1 MIFSL
6 NPFKYHELIWK
17 IGGMWPWPDQPRWYY
32 HYCVIFGIS
41 LYGIFPV
48 IMLINLFTANDIYQL
63 IETIYF
69 LPTACLGVKIVLLLK
84 NRTYIEQ
91 VLNLSDRM
99 HSQIIDEKYKIIIR
113 KSEREVHWLTRM
125 LSSTFLFASVVT
137 YIDAQTAN
145 YDKMMWSLRLPFS
158 INDSKIL
165 YQIILNFEMAMTLCA
180 CVILASL
187 DCFGPTI
194 YKLLGAH
201 LDIIGQRLLVLGNE
215 NPPNAIRCS
224 KNKEPE
230 LKRLQEQREW
240 LGQNEVELVNCVQ
253 SHYDCIELCNYAN
266 TITSD
271 YCIIQF
277 AMSGVVLCG
286 SNFQISVVSEF
297 YFEIRLR

>member
-1 MIFSL
+1 MIYSL

-17 IGGMWPWPDQPRWYY
+17 IGGMWPWPGQPRWYY

-48 IMLINLFTANDIYQL
+48 IMLINLFTANGIYEL

-84 NRTYIEQ
+84 NRSYIVQ
-91 VLNLSDRM
+91 VLDLSDRM
-99 HSQIIDEKYKIIIR
+99 HSQITDEKYKMIIR
-113 KSEREVHWLTRM
+113 KSEREVHTLTRL

-137 YIDAQTAN
+137 YIDAQAAN

-215 NPPNAIRCS
+215 NQSYVMESGEKKHPHRLT
-224 KNKEPE
+224 KE
-230 LKRLQEQREW
+230 KTEW
-240 LGQNEVELVNCVQ
+240 FRQNEAELIMCVQ

-266 TITSD
+266 IITSD

-286 SNFQISVVSEF
+286 SNFQLSVVSEF
-297 YFEIRLR
+297 DVEIRFR

>member
-1 MIFSL
+1 MNSL

-17 IGGMWPWPDQPRWYY
+17 IGGMWPWPGQPRWYY
-32 HYCVIFGIS
+32 LYCVIFGIS
-41 LYGIFPV
+41 LYCVFPI

-63 IETIYF
+63 IETVYF

-84 NRTYIEQ
+84 NRSYIEQ
-91 VLNLSDRM
+91 VLNLTDRM

-113 KSEREVHWLTRM
+113 QSEREVHILTRL
-125 LSSTFLFASVVT
+125 LSLTFLFASVVT

-145 YDKMMWSLRLPFS
+145 YDKMMWSLRLPFN

-165 YQIILNFEMAMTLCA
+165 YQLILNFEMAMTLCA

-201 LDIIGQRLLVLGNE
+201 LDIIGQRLMVLGNE
-215 NPPNAIRCS
+215 NQPNGS
-224 KNKEPE
+224 EVKPSE
-230 LKRLQEQREW
+230 RLTEKAEW
-240 LGQNEVELVNCVQ
+240 LRQNEAELIKCVK
-253 SHYDCIELCNYAN
+253 SHYDCIELCDYAN
-266 TITSD
+266 IITSD

-297 YFEIRLR
+297 YVEIPFR

>member
-1 MIFSL
+1 
-6 NPFKYHELIWK
+6 
-17 IGGMWPWPDQPRWYY
+17 MWPWRGQPRWYY
-32 HYCVIFGIS
+32 LYCAIFGVS
-41 LYGIFPV
+41 LYGVFPV
-48 IMLINLFTANDIYQL
+48 IMLINLFTAKDIYQL

-84 NRTYIEQ
+84 NRSYIEQ
-91 VLNLSDRM
+91 VLNLTERM
-99 HSQIIDEKYKIIIR
+99 HSQIMDEKYKIIIR
-113 KSEREVHWLTRM
+113 KSEREVHLLTRL

-145 YDKMMWSLRLPFS
+145 YDKMMWSLRLPFR

-215 NPPNAIRCS
+215 NRPDAMNS
-224 KNKEPE
+224 TENKQRLPE
-230 LKRLQEQREW
+230 KTEW
-240 LGQNEVELVNCVQ
+240 LRQNEAELIKCVQ
-253 SHYDCIELCNYAN
+253 SHYDCIELCDYAN
-266 TITSD
+266 IITSD

-297 YFEIRLR
+297 